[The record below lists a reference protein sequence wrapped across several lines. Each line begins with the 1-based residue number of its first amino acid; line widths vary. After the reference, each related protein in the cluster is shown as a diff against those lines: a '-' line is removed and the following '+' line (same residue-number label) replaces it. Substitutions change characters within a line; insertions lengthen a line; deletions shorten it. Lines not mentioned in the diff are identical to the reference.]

1 MKVKILFI
9 FFLALG
15 TWGRGKKK
23 NRNKINSVTS
33 ILMLPDAVTD
43 RVRLRL
49 DRSLQRRWSSPC
61 GLSPGAGPAQ
71 CHTLGIG
78 SWRPFY
84 FMENKMSLTPP
95 SQEYLHVV

>member
-1 MKVKILFI
+1 M
-9 FFLALG
+9 G
-15 TWGRGKKK
+15 ERGKK

-33 ILMLPDAVTD
+33 ILMLTDAVTG

-49 DRSLQRRWSSPC
+49 DRSLRRRWSSPC
-61 GLSPGAGPAQ
+61 GLSPGAGLAQ

-84 FMENKMSLTPP
+84 FMENKMCLTLP